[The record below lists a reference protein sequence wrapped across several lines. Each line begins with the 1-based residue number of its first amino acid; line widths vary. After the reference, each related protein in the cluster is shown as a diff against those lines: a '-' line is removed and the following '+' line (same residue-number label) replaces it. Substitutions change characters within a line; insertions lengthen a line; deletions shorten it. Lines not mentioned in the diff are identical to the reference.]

1 MPWFL
6 LFSLK
11 HKLYFIVRE
20 LFNIILLKCFQ
31 QHHEGITTGHNRM
44 TEWMEAYAE
53 AHNPLKS
60 TDSRIVHVII
70 LSKLVDFQAEGPI
83 MGPSVFILEH
93 SLLSLFFKVI
103 KVQSK
108 DETG

>member
-1 MPWFL
+1 MPRFL
-6 LFSLK
+6 TFSLK

-20 LFNIILLKCFQ
+20 LFNIILLKSFQ

-60 TDSRIVHVII
+60 ADSRIVHVVI

-83 MGPSVFILEH
+83 IGIKLLSVFILDD
-93 SLLSLFFKVI
+93 SYYLFTW
-103 KVQSK
+103 SK
-108 DETG
+108 SSRS